1 MVAETLPHRR
11 ARGIHP
17 ATQVFQALRIAV
29 NREEETLLTALP
41 QAVEIMKPGGVLAVI
56 SFHSGE
62 DRAVKQFLRDRSSE
76 WLDTPGHPNTLPN
89 TRHYLRD
96 VKRFL
101 PSEEEIE
108 KNPRARSAR
117 LRVAIRNEEVIAS

>member
-1 MVAETLPHRR
+1 MS
-11 ARGIHP
+11 
-17 ATQVFQALRIAV
+17 
-29 NREEETLLTALP
+29 ALP
-41 QAVEIMKPGGVLAVI
+41 QAVQILETGGVLAVI

-62 DRAVKQFLRDRSSE
+62 DRAVKQFLRERAAE
-76 WLDTPGHPNTLPN
+76 WLETPAHPNTLPN
-89 TRHYLRD
+89 PRHYLRE

-117 LRVAIRNEEVIAS
+117 LRVAIRNEETIAS